1 MTKPKIAIVIGST
14 RPQRF
19 ADKPAAWIADIAAGR
34 SDLDFEVVDLR
45 DYPLPFFEEAASPLH
60 IPPKPAVALAWGA
73 KLDEFD
79 GFIVLAAEY
88 NHGPTA
94 ALKNAFDYA
103 YREFNKKPITFVG
116 YGGVGGAR
124 AVEQLRLV
132 AVELE
137 MAPLRN
143 AVHIGLEPLLGV
155 MRQGKQ
161 IADYAYL
168 NERAEIML
176 DELAWWTRALR
187 AAREETQAREAA

>member
-1 MTKPKIAIVIGST
+1 MVKPKIAIVIGST

-19 ADKPAAWIADIAAGR
+19 ADKPAAWIADIAARR
-34 SDLDFEVVDLR
+34 SDLDFETVDLR
-45 DYPLPFFEEAASPLH
+45 DYPLPFFEEPASPLH
-60 IPPKPAVALAWGA
+60 IPPKPAAALAWGA
-73 KLDEFD
+73 KLAEFD

-155 MRQGKQ
+155 MREGKQ
-161 IADYAYL
+161 ITDYPYL
-168 NERAEIML
+168 NERAEVML

-187 AAREETQAREAA
+187 AAREEELAREAA